1 MPNLSSPISNHRP
14 NKPPGNL
21 AVFQFPFTAVV
32 GQRSFKLALI
42 LAAINP
48 AIGGVL
54 VSGPRGSAKSTLA
67 RGLADVMPVHSQSL
81 ASNISS
87 PFVTLP
93 LGATEESVLGTI
105 DLQQVLQEKTVE
117 FQAGLLA
124 KADGGILYVDEVNLL
139 ADHLVDL
146 LLDVSASG
154 VNVVERDGVSH
165 SHRSRFVLLGT
176 MNPDEG
182 ELRPQLQDRFGLAVE
197 LSGQYSIQ
205 ERMDIVR
212 LREQFEAS
220 TDAFIQQCAQAQAQL
235 RSRIVQAR
243 EQLIQVECADEWR
256 EQIAIRCVG
265 ANVDGVRADIVWHR
279 AAVAHAA
286 WQQRNAVTEED
297 IIAVE
302 ELVLAHRRQPD
313 NNSNNSP
320 GHSSNSSPSNSL
332 ANPSTNPSNRQS
344 PYLRPPEN
352 KLSQSSTSSSHEET
366 EGEGEGSAKDQQT
379 AGDWGSMKPVE
390 QAASATEYKSI
401 VKQVSALMPAKNKS
415 VSTSQLSN
423 ALASKKTGVALGG
436 GKASQQKK
444 YSNKKVHWF
453 NSLLENMGEWPLKTF
468 RYHAEKSHQPV
479 LHLCLLDTSASTL
492 QDQWFAQAKASLL
505 SIAKQIY
512 IDREQLMVMG
522 FGNQQ
527 VEVLLPQRRAP
538 KTFKTW
544 LDNVRAGGG
553 TPLRDVI
560 QQAYRFQ
567 QQQLQ
572 RLPELHIKTYL
583 VTDGRTSQ
591 SVNDLQLLGDVVV
604 IDIESSLVKRG
615 KAQQIASVLQAHYL
629 PLMT

>member
-1 MPNLSSPISNHRP
+1 MPNLSSPISNNRP
-14 NKPPGNL
+14 NTPPGNL
-21 AVFQFPFTAVV
+21 SVFQFPFTAVA

-42 LAAINP
+42 LSAINP

-67 RGLADVMPVHSQSL
+67 RGLADVMPVHGQPL
-81 ASNISS
+81 ASNTSS
-87 PFVTLP
+87 PFITLP

-105 DLQQVLQEKTVE
+105 NLQQVLQEKTVE

-197 LSGQYSIQ
+197 LNGQYSIQ

-212 LREQFEAS
+212 LREQFEAN
-220 TDAFIQQCAQAQAQL
+220 TDTFIQQYAQAQAQL

-256 EQIAIRCVG
+256 EQIAIRCVA

-313 NNSNNSP
+313 TNPNNSS

-332 ANPSTNPSNRQS
+332 ANPSNRQS
-344 PYLRPPEN
+344 PYSRPPEN
-352 KLSQSSTSSSHEET
+352 KSSQSSTSASYEET
-366 EGEGEGSAKDQQT
+366 EEGEGEGSAKDQQA
-379 AGDWGSMKPVE
+379 AGDWGSMEPVE
-390 QAASATEYKSI
+390 QAALATEYNKSI

-415 VSTSQLSN
+415 ASTSQLSN

-436 GKASQQKK
+436 GKAFQQKK

-453 NSLLENMGEWPLKTF
+453 NSLLANMGEWPLKTF

-479 LHLCLLDTSASTL
+479 LHLFLLDTSASTL

-512 IDREQLMVMG
+512 IDREQLMVLG

-538 KTFKTW
+538 KTLKTW
-544 LDNVRAGGG
+544 LDNVRASGG
-553 TPLRDVI
+553 TPLRNVI

-604 IDIESSLVKRG
+604 IDIESSPVKRG